1 MFVVPV
7 IQYPIVSQINTSPL
21 YTRNNNSSVFFATA
35 LIGVRAGKFIVMKE
49 YDFTHAVVVETIVFV
64 GLCHTSIFA
73 VDTPSKST
81 NDVNVTDVDV
91 LLMCIPIKRNSKLLL
106 QKKTPHRFDEGLLST
121 NTLCRVVKIKPL
133 KRG

>member
-21 YTRNNNSSVFFATA
+21 YARNNNSSVFFATA
-35 LIGVRAGKFIVMKE
+35 LIGVRAGKFIVIKE

-64 GLCHTSIFA
+64 GLCHTSMVA

-91 LLMCIPIKRNSKLLL
+91 LLMCIPIKRNSNFLL
-106 QKKTPHRFDEGLLST
+106 QKKTPTDLV
-121 NTLCRVVKIKPL
+121 RVVKL
-133 KRG
+133 

>member
-7 IQYPIVSQINTSPL
+7 IQYPKTSQINTFPL

-64 GLCHTSIFA
+64 GLCHTSMVA

-91 LLMCIPIKRNSKLLL
+91 LLMCIYNRTQIEVFVTKRKPPPIW
-106 QKKTPHRFDEGLLST
+106 
-121 NTLCRVVKIKPL
+121 
-133 KRG
+133 